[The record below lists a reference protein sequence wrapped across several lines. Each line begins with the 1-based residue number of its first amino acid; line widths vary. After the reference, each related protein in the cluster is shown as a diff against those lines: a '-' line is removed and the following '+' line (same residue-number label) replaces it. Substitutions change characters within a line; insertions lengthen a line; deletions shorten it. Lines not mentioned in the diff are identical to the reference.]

1 MNEHI
6 SKLIALIIFITVI
19 SKFIYLLRLIIQDII
34 KSHQYKKE
42 IIKILNE
49 GDINNDQINN

>member
-19 SKFIYLLRLIIQDII
+19 SKFIYLMRLIIKDII

>member
-19 SKFIYLLRLIIQDII
+19 SKFIYLMKLVIKDII

-42 IIKILNE
+42 ILKILNE
-49 GDINNDQINN
+49 GEINNDQIDN

>member
-6 SKLIALIIFITVI
+6 SKLIALFIFITVI
-19 SKFIYLLRLIIQDII
+19 SKFIYLMKLVIKDII

-42 IIKILNE
+42 ILKILNE
-49 GDINNDQINN
+49 GEINNDQINN

>member
-1 MNEHI
+1 MNDHI
-6 SKLIALIIFITVI
+6 SKIIALIIFITVI
-19 SKFIYLLRLIIQDII
+19 SKFIYLMKLVIKDII

-49 GDINNDQINN
+49 GGNR

>member
-1 MNEHI
+1 MNENV
-6 SKLIALIIFITVI
+6 SKIIALIIFITVI
-19 SKFIYLLRLIIQDII
+19 SKFIYLLRLIIKDII

>member
-19 SKFIYLLRLIIQDII
+19 SKFIYLLRLIIKDII

>member
-1 MNEHI
+1 MNDNI
-6 SKLIALIIFITVI
+6 SKIIALIIFIIVI
-19 SKFIYLLRLIIQDII
+19 SKFIYLMRLIIKDII

>member
-1 MNEHI
+1 MNDHI
-6 SKLIALIIFITVI
+6 SKIIALIIFITVI
-19 SKFIYLLRLIIQDII
+19 SKFIYLMKLVIKDII

-49 GDINNDQINN
+49 GEINNDQINN

>member
-1 MNEHI
+1 MNEYI
-6 SKLIALIIFITVI
+6 SKLIALIIFIIVI
-19 SKFIYLLRLIIQDII
+19 SKFIYLMRLIIKDII

>member
-1 MNEHI
+1 MNEYI
-6 SKLIALIIFITVI
+6 SKLIALIIFINVI
-19 SKFIYLLRLIIQDII
+19 SKFIYLMRLIIKDII

-49 GDINNDQINN
+49 GEINNDQIDN

>member
-6 SKLIALIIFITVI
+6 SKLIALIIFINVI
-19 SKFIYLLRLIIQDII
+19 SKFIYLMRLIIKDII

-49 GDINNDQINN
+49 GEINNDQIDN

>member
-1 MNEHI
+1 MNENI
-6 SKLIALIIFITVI
+6 SKIIALIIFITVI
-19 SKFIYLLRLIIQDII
+19 SKFIYLMRLIIKDII

-49 GDINNDQINN
+49 GEINNDQIDN

>member
-6 SKLIALIIFITVI
+6 SKLIALIIFINVI
-19 SKFIYLLRLIIQDII
+19 SKFIYLVRLIIKDII

>member
-1 MNEHI
+1 MNDNI
-6 SKLIALIIFITVI
+6 SKIIALIIFINVI
-19 SKFIYLLRLIIQDII
+19 SKFIYLMKLVIKDII

>member
-19 SKFIYLLRLIIQDII
+19 SKFIYLLRLIIKDII

-49 GDINNDQINN
+49 GEINNDQIDN

>member
-1 MNEHI
+1 MNEYI

-19 SKFIYLLRLIIQDII
+19 SKFIYLVRLMIKDII

-49 GDINNDQINN
+49 GGINNDQINN

>member
-1 MNEHI
+1 MNDNI
-6 SKLIALIIFITVI
+6 SKIIALIIFINVI
-19 SKFIYLLRLIIQDII
+19 SKFMYLMKLVIKDII

>member
-1 MNEHI
+1 MNENV
-6 SKLIALIIFITVI
+6 SKIIALIIFITVI
-19 SKFIYLLRLIIQDII
+19 SKFIYLMKFVIKDII

-49 GDINNDQINN
+49 GEINNDQIDN

>member
-6 SKLIALIIFITVI
+6 SKIIALIIFIIVI
-19 SKFIYLLRLIIQDII
+19 SKFIYLMRLIIKDII

>member
-6 SKLIALIIFITVI
+6 SKIIALIIFITVI
-19 SKFIYLLRLIIQDII
+19 SKFIYLMKLVIKDII

-49 GDINNDQINN
+49 GEINNDQIDN

>member
-1 MNEHI
+1 MNEYI
-6 SKLIALIIFITVI
+6 SKLIALFIFITVI
-19 SKFIYLLRLIIQDII
+19 SKFIYLMRLIMKDII

-49 GDINNDQINN
+49 GEINNDQIDN

>member
-1 MNEHI
+1 MNENV
-6 SKLIALIIFITVI
+6 SKIIALIIFITVI
-19 SKFIYLLRLIIQDII
+19 SKFIYLMRLIIKDII

-49 GDINNDQINN
+49 GEINNDQINN

>member
-1 MNEHI
+1 MNEYI
-6 SKLIALIIFITVI
+6 SKIIALIIFITVI
-19 SKFIYLLRLIIQDII
+19 SKFIYLLRLIIKDII
-34 KSHQYKKE
+34 KRHQYKKE

>member
-19 SKFIYLLRLIIQDII
+19 SKFIYLMKLVIKDII

-49 GDINNDQINN
+49 GEINNDQINN